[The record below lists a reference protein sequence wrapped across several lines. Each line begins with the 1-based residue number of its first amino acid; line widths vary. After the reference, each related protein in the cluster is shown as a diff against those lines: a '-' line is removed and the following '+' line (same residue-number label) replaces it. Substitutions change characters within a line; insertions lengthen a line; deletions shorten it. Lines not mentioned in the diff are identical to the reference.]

1 MSRHIAIM
9 IVGTNA
15 YKVLAYRFI
24 TNFMHFYTGHSKISF
39 ALFSDEDPTPYVDY
53 PVDWYKANHSHW
65 RDGTNSKYQ
74 NLLEIQNY
82 LPEYT
87 YYFDADTQVRNKFDA
102 DWFIGEMVGGEHY
115 ANQTSMRNVKGYER
129 NERSTCYIPKD
140 TKLPQTYFYGAFW
153 GGKTF
158 RVIDMCL
165 QLIENQKK
173 DKEWG
178 FEPGVNDESYLNHYF
193 HYNPPTKIVP
203 AVEFGFGISD
213 KAGLTDMRNPK
224 KDVRLLMS
232 EIATIKGKPFNIVK
246 ERAVAL

>member
-1 MSRHIAIM
+1 MRHIAIM

-74 NLLEIQNY
+74 NILDVQNY

-87 YYFDADTQVRNKFDA
+87 YYFDADTYISRSFDA
-102 DWFIGEMVGGEHY
+102 DWFIGDLVGGEHY
-115 ANQTSMRNVKGYER
+115 ANQTSMRNKKGYER
-129 NERSTCYIPKD
+129 NPRSTCYVPLD
-140 TKLPQTYFYGAFW
+140 TKLPQTYYYGAFW
-153 GGKTF
+153 GGKTY
-158 RVIDMCL
+158 RVIEMCL
-165 QLIENQKK
+165 LLLENQKK

-178 FEPGVNDESYLNHYF
+178 YEPGVNDESYLNQHF
-193 HYNPPTKIVP
+193 HYNPPTKVVP
-203 AVEFGFGISD
+203 SQDFRFGISD
-213 KAGLTDMRNPK
+213 KAGLVDMRNTAK
-224 KDVRLLMS
+224 NVKELLGQIAAVR
-232 EIATIKGKPFNIVK
+232 GKPFNIRQEKV
-246 ERAVAL
+246 VLL